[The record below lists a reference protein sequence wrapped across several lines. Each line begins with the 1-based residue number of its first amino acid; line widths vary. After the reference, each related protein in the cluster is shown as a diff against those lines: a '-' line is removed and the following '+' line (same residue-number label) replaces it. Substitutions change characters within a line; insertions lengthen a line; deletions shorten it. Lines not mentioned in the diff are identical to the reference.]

1 MGRAARK
8 QDFDIKAGNLWET
21 EKVIEHFGEAVKVLR
36 MSMLLIPDTLAR
48 QAGLS
53 EPQRQVITSSIDAML
68 NDLSSALIDKFNGDE
83 VDDDEV

>member
-1 MGRAARK
+1 
-8 QDFDIKAGNLWET
+8 
-21 EKVIEHFGEAVKVLR
+21 

>member
-1 MGRAARK
+1 
-8 QDFDIKAGNLWET
+8 WET

-53 EPQRQVITSSIDAML
+53 EPQRQVIPYPFIFRFLAAFDAPFDTFEQCEERVL
-68 NDLSSALIDKFNGDE
+68 HVFLLDQRLY
-83 VDDDEV
+83 DDI